1 MAQRLLTPCAETQTG
16 VVVRNIEAIRG
27 TSNDGNQPAA
37 FVNGFTDGQAA
48 RANNSALSAYLR
60 VGIDD
65 YARGFRAG
73 FYKRTA
79 ASPAAERAAPLQV
92 VNL

>member
-1 MAQRLLTPCAETQTG
+1 
-16 VVVRNIEAIRG
+16 VRTVEIIRG
-27 TSNDGNQPAA
+27 SANDNNVPAA

-48 RANNSALSAYLR
+48 RATNSALTAYLR

-73 FYKRTA
+73 FFERTA
-79 ASPAAERAAPLQV
+79 AAPAAERPASLQV

>member
-1 MAQRLLTPCAETQTG
+1 MRT
-16 VVVRNIEAIRG
+16 IEVIR
-27 TSNDGNQPAA
+27 SAANEGNQPAA
-37 FVNGFTDGQAA
+37 YINGLADGQAA
-48 RANNSALSAYLR
+48 RANKSPLTAYLR

-73 FYKRTA
+73 FYDRSVPTSTGEVSA
-79 ASPAAERAAPLQV
+79 ALHV

>member
-1 MAQRLLTPCAETQTG
+1 MRT
-16 VVVRNIEAIRG
+16 IEVFRDSANE
-27 TSNDGNQPAA
+27 SCLAPA
-37 FVNGFTDGQAA
+37 FVNGYTDGQTA
-48 RANNSALSAYLR
+48 RTNNAPLTAYVR

-73 FYKRTA
+73 FFARG
-79 ASPAAERAAPLQV
+79 SVPAVAERSVDRQV

>member
-1 MAQRLLTPCAETQTG
+1 M
-16 VVVRNIEAIRG
+16 IRG
-27 TSNDGNQPAA
+27 AANENNVPAA

-48 RANNSALSAYLR
+48 RATNSPLTAYLR

-73 FYKRTA
+73 FFKRTGVV
-79 ASPAAERAAPLQV
+79 SPAEQPASLQV

>member
-1 MAQRLLTPCAETQTG
+1 MAHGLLEYSGETYGESAVKT
-16 VVVRNIEAIRG
+16 IEILRG
-27 TSNDGNQPAA
+27 SANEGNLAPA

-48 RANNSALSAYLR
+48 RSSNIPLGAYQR

-65 YARGFRAG
+65 YAKGFRAG
-73 FYKRTA
+73 FFQRAQTA
-79 ASPAAERAAPLQV
+79 PGSERPSPRNV

>member
-1 MAQRLLTPCAETQTG
+1 MRT
-16 VVVRNIEAIRG
+16 IEVIRG
-27 TSNDGNQPAA
+27 AANEGNQPAA

-48 RANNSALSAYLR
+48 RANKSPLTAYLR

-73 FYKRTA
+73 FYDRSA
-79 ASPAAERAAPLQV
+79 AVPAGERSASPLHV